1 MNSCGL
7 EVQPSDIRFRYVIG
21 ENHYIIQISFC
32 LKGIFYKCHKRI
44 PKRPDKEL
52 DEIEIDLKISSGKPR
67 VKFNPT
73 FKDA

>member
-7 EVQPSDIRFRYVIG
+7 EIQPSDIRFRYVIG

-32 LKGIFYKCHKRI
+32 LKGIFYKCHKKI
-44 PKRPDKEL
+44 PKRPDKEI
-52 DEIEIDLKISSGKPR
+52 DEIEIDLKLSSGKPR
-67 VKFNPT
+67 VKVTPT